1 MKKVV
6 LKITGMK
13 DLNDSLKVE
22 KTLSKNKS
30 IKSALADHK
39 EKSLTI
45 KYKDNINIKEIEE
58 IVEQLGYKSL
68 GVKILEKEKKFSII
82 PLIVI
87 GIIITIILYY
97 LLAYTFP
104 LPKKIFF
111 SKSTENIILLTI
123 TIILILYNLKDLW
136 DGFKKL
142 IIGKCN
148 INSLV
153 LITTILTLL
162 YALDTIYLNN
172 MTTYLEAL
180 IVILYFQKIAQYIE
194 YRRVLKMN
202 SEIKQIATTNI
213 QRVKRIVNGSHE
225 EIKLEDL
232 EVNDNIICLP
242 GDKVFVD
249 GILKEGTTHFDES
262 PITGSS
268 IPIEKNKNSHI
279 ISGSVNCENEIS
291 YIVEKKVKDSYIS
304 ILKEQLVEDLKKKQ
318 KGSKRIDRFCNFF
331 VPFVIIGVIILFAL
345 VWLQTD
351 ELHIAFT
358 KSITTLL
365 LFTSIGYLYITPLSF
380 SKISKEA
387 SKKGL
392 IMKSVNVLEKIRKID
407 TIVLDKTGTLT
418 NGYLS
423 VSRINNHSEE
433 TDKKLLEILG
443 SIEKHSNHPLAKG
456 IIKYL
461 RSEKIKA
468 NIDFITEDLIG
479 YGVKAQEGNTVY
491 YACSGE
497 LLEKLDV
504 INSYKEEERKMKV
517 EGNYV
522 IYLVKNKKVI
532 ATFGLK
538 DIPRKESKKVLN
550 LLKER
555 KYNIVL
561 LSGDNEIVTSKIAKD
576 LGITNVV
583 AGLNSEGK
591 KDYINQL
598 KKEGKKVMVVGDG
611 LNDSLAFANASM
623 GVALMNTNELALLSS
638 DVVLTTNNLFK
649 ILDILILSKN
659 TLKQIKQNIWISVLT
674 SIFFFIISIGFIST
688 IKPTPLWIIF
698 SMVMNLLLIT
708 VNSKK
713 SIIKEVVISH
723 KK

>member
-6 LKITGMK
+6 LKIAGIK
-13 DLNDSLKVE
+13 DLNDSLKIE
-22 KTLSKNKS
+22 KKLSNNNS

-45 KYKDNINIKEIEE
+45 KYKDNITVKEIES
-58 IVEQLGYKSL
+58 IIEQLGYKSL
-68 GVKILEKEKKFSII
+68 GIKILEKEEKFSII

-87 GIIITIILYY
+87 GIIIAIILYY

-104 LPKKIFF
+104 LPKIILFA
-111 SKSTENIILLTI
+111 KSTERLILLAI
-123 TIILILYNLKDLW
+123 TIFLILYNFNNLW
-136 DGFKKL
+136 DGLKKI

-148 INSLV
+148 NNSLV
-153 LITTILTLL
+153 LITTILTLI
-162 YALDTIYLNN
+162 YALETIYLNN

-180 IVILYFQKIAQYIE
+180 IIILYIQKIAQYIE
-194 YRRVLKMN
+194 FRRVLKMN
-202 SEIKQIATTNI
+202 AEIKQIATTNI

-225 EIKLEDL
+225 EIRLEDL
-232 EVNDNIICLP
+232 EENDNIICLP

-268 IPIEKNKNSHI
+268 IPIEKNKNSRI
-279 ISGSVNCENEIS
+279 ISGSINCENEIS

-304 ILKEQLVEDLKKKQ
+304 IIKEELVEDLKKKQ

-331 VPFVIIGVIILFAL
+331 VPFVIIGVIILFAI
-345 VWLQTD
+345 VWLQTN
-351 ELHIAFT
+351 EMHIAFT
-358 KSITTLL
+358 KAVTTLL
-365 LFTSIGYLYITPLSF
+365 IFTSVGYLYITPLSF

-392 IMKSVNVLEKIRKID
+392 VMKSVNVLEKIRNID

-433 TDKKLLEILG
+433 TDKRLLEILG

-456 IIKYL
+456 ILKYIK
-461 RSEKIKA
+461 SERIKA
-468 NIDFITEDLIG
+468 NIDLITEDLIG
-479 YGVKAQEGNTVY
+479 YGIKAQEGNTVY
-491 YACSGE
+491 YACNGE

-504 INSYKEEERKMKV
+504 INSYKEEERKMKL

-538 DIPRKESKKVLN
+538 DIPRKETKKVLN
-550 LLKER
+550 LLRER
-555 KYNIVL
+555 NFNIIL
-561 LSGDNEIVTSKIAKD
+561 LSGDNEIITTKIAKELD
-576 LGITNVV
+576 IANVV
-583 AGLNSEGK
+583 AGLNAEGK
-591 KDYINQL
+591 RDYIKNL

-611 LNDSLAFANASM
+611 VNDALAFANASM
-623 GVALMNTNELALLSS
+623 GVALMNTNELSLLSS

-649 ILDILILSKN
+649 ILDIFILSKN

-674 SIFFFIISIGFIST
+674 SIFFFIISIGLIPSL
-688 IKPTPLWIIF
+688 KPTPLWIIF
-698 SMVMNLLLIT
+698 GMGMNLLLII